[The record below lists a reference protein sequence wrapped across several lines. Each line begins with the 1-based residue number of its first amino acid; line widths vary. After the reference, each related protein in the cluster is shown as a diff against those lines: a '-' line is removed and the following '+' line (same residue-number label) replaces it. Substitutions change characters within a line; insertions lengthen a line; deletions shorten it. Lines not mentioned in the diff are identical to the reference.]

1 MFGKREKCRNNA
13 REYVA
18 SIAVAYKH
26 TDKKIEIIPKIYKYQ
41 SFKSIKLD
49 FLLWSFR
56 SFRWTAIIYYA
67 DSRKVF

>member
-26 TDKKIEIIPKIYKYQ
+26 TEKKIEIIPKIYKYQ
-41 SFKSIKLD
+41 SFKESVLT
-49 FLLWSFR
+49 L
-56 SFRWTAIIYYA
+56 
-67 DSRKVF
+67 